1 MMKVRFG
8 DDRLALVETNQAHRL
23 KLPVQVVQVARRRIR
38 FLREAQDERDLYS
51 MVSLHYEKLTGVR
64 EGQRSIRLN
73 DQWRILLE
81 IDRDC
86 QPLEIVILEI
96 SNHYE

>member
-38 FLREAQDERDLYS
+38 FLREVQDEQDLYS
-51 MVSLHYEKLTGVR
+51 MASLHYEKLTGDR

-73 DQWRILLE
+73 GKWRIVLE

>member
-38 FLREAQDERDLYS
+38 FLREAQDERDLYN
-51 MVSLHYEKLTGVR
+51 MASLHYEKLSGER

-73 DQWRILLE
+73 NQWRIVLE

>member
-1 MMKVRFG
+1 MKVRYG
-8 DDRLALVETNQAHRL
+8 NEQLSLVETDQAHTLR
-23 KLPVQVVQVARRRIR
+23 LPVAVVQAVRRKVR
-38 FLREAQDERDLYS
+38 FLRNARDERDLS
-51 MVSLHYEKLTGVR
+51 AMRSFNYEKLSGQR

-73 DQWRILLE
+73 DQWRLILH

-86 QPLEIVILEI
+86 DPLEVIVLEI

>member
-38 FLREAQDERDLYS
+38 FLREAQDERDLYG
-51 MVSLHYEKLTGVR
+51 MVSLHYEKLTGER

-73 DQWRILLE
+73 NQWRIVLE